1 MDRIATF
8 RSFISKS
15 PSDPFPRYGLAM
27 EHKGRG
33 ELAEAWAVFEELLGK
48 FPDYVPTYLM
58 AGGTLVALGRK
69 DEAADTIA
77 RASKLPPRR
86 GDQHARGELEAA
98 LARDLTRL
106 EPKEIPTMKIMVA
119 MFVMAVALMAA
130 AASKKANTTPTTR
143 RGHATETKSDGS
155 STGGT
160 TYGGATTT
168 PAGGGADPCAGMYDA
183 Q

>member
-33 ELAEAWAVFEELLGK
+33 EHAEAWAQFEELLAK

-69 DEAADTIA
+69 DEAATIYQQGIEVA
-77 RASKLPPRR
+77 TRR
-86 GDQHARGELEAA
+86 GDTHARGELESA
-98 LARDLTRL
+98 LAD
-106 EPKEIPTMKIMVA
+106 I
-119 MFVMAVALMAA
+119 
-130 AASKKANTTPTTR
+130 TPT
-143 RGHATETKSDGS
+143 
-155 STGGT
+155 
-160 TYGGATTT
+160 
-168 PAGGGADPCAGMYDA
+168 
-183 Q
+183 